1 MDGGAWRATVRGVAK
16 SNTRLSDIAAAAAA
30 RQVRV
35 RRAFSPQLVDPE
47 DASLGILGILQS
59 GPYSPLL

>member
-1 MDGGAWRATVRGVAK
+1 MDGGAWLATVHGVAK
-16 SNTRLSDIAAAAAA
+16 SNTRLSDIAAAAA

>member
-1 MDGGAWRATVRGVAK
+1 MDGGAWRATARGVAK
-16 SNTRLSDIAAAAAA
+16 SNTRLSDIAAAAA